1 MIDRTSMSDQSARG
15 WNVSRLVGV
24 LLMMPIGIVLVF
36 VLFYFGVSR
45 GGFFPGELL
54 VFFLVIFIV
63 LFVARLLF
71 WRSRRGSMRR
81 YWRQDESV
89 RILRERYARG
99 EITRDQFDQMLRDLD
114 RRP

>member
-1 MIDRTSMSDQSARG
+1 MIDQTSMSDQSGRG

-24 LLMMPIGIVLVF
+24 LLMMPIGIIVVF
-36 VLFYFGVSR
+36 VLVYFEVSR

-54 VFFLVIFIV
+54 VVFLAIFIV

-71 WRSRRGSMRR
+71 WRSRRGHMRR

-89 RILRERYARG
+89 HILRERYARG
-99 EITRDQFDQMLRDLD
+99 EITKDQFDQMQLDLE

>member
-1 MIDRTSMSDQSARG
+1 M
-15 WNVSRLVGV
+15 VGL
-24 LLMMPIGIVLVF
+24 LLMMPIGIILAI
-36 VLFYFGVSR
+36 VLFYFEVSR

-54 VFFLVIFIV
+54 VVLLLIFIV
-63 LFVARLLF
+63 LFVARLIF
-71 WRSRRGSMRR
+71 WRSRRERMRR
-81 YWRQDESV
+81 YWGQDGSV

>member
-1 MIDRTSMSDQSARG
+1 MTDLTLISDQSGRG
-15 WNVSRLVGV
+15 WNLSRLFGV
-24 LLMMPIGIVLVF
+24 LLMMPIGIILVF
-36 VLFYFGVSR
+36 VLLYFGVSR

-71 WRSRRGSMRR
+71 WRSRRGRMRR
-81 YWRQDESV
+81 YWRQDESF

-99 EITRDQFDQMLRDLD
+99 EITKEQFDQMLRDLE